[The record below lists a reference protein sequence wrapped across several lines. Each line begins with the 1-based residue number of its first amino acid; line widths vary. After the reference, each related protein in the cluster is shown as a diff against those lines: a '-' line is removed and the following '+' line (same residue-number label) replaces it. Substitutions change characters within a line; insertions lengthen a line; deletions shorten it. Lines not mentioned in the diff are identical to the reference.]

1 MIYLFL
7 LGLLAINASAK
18 IASPVKVEVYIES
31 MCPDS
36 KAFILK
42 QLNPTYSK
50 LHSIIDLEI
59 LSFGDSNYTI
69 INKTEE
75 QFDVEFVCEHGP
87 QECFGNQIQVREYFY
102 SFLFLILFLLLDFFI
117 LY

>member
-7 LGLLAINASAK
+7 LGLLAINASAEN
-18 IASPVKVEVYIES
+18 ASPVKVEVYIES

-36 KAFILK
+36 KAFILE
-42 QLNPTYSK
+42 QLNPTYNK

-102 SFLFLILFLLLDFFI
+102 SFFVLSSS
-117 LY
+117 